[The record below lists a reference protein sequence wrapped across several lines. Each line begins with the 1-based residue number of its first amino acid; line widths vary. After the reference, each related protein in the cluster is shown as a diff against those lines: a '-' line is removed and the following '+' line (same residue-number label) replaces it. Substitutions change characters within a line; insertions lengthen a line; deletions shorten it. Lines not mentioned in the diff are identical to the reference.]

1 MSWREEAKRLAAF
14 SAIDFVK
21 DGDIVGLGSGSTA
34 SYAVRELGRR
44 VTEEKLNILGIPT
57 SNKIES
63 LAEISGIPLTDID
76 SNPTPDIAIDGAD
89 QVDQDLQLIKG
100 MGAALVREKVVDSA
114 AKKVIIV
121 VDETKLTNMLGLDQV
136 VPIEILQFSLGF
148 VKNKLTTMGT
158 IPILR
163 RDSRN
168 LPLITDNGNYILDVD
183 FGMISDPHSL
193 EHKINM
199 IPGVID
205 CGLFLDI
212 ADVVCIG
219 RRNDHSVL
227 KRK

>member
-44 VTEEKLNILGIPT
+44 VTDKKLNIFGIPT
-57 SNKIES
+57 SNKISS
-63 LAEISGIPLTDID
+63 LAKISGIPLTDMD
-76 SNPTPDIAIDGAD
+76 SHPIPDIAIDGAD

-100 MGAALVREKVVDSA
+100 MGAALVREKIVDSA

-121 VDETKLTNMLGLDQV
+121 VDETKLTNILGLDQI
-136 VPIEILQFSLGF
+136 VPIEILPFALGF
-148 VKNKLTTMGT
+148 VKNKLTTMGAVSK
-158 IPILR
+158 LR
-163 RDSRN
+163 CDSRN

-183 FGMISDPHSL
+183 FGVISDPHSL
-193 EHKINM
+193 ECKINM
-199 IPGVID
+199 IPGVIE
-205 CGLFLDI
+205 CGLFIDI

-219 RRNDHSVL
+219 GRNDLSIL

>member
-1 MSWREEAKRLAAF
+1 MSWREEAKRKAALL
-14 SAIDFVK
+14 AIDFVE

-57 SNKIES
+57 SIKTES
-63 LAEISGIPLTDID
+63 LAKTSGIPLTDMNSYPI
-76 SNPTPDIAIDGAD
+76 PDIALDGAD
-89 QVDQDLQLIKG
+89 QVDQDLQMIKG

-114 AKKVIIV
+114 AKKVVIV
-121 VDETKLTNMLGLDQV
+121 VDETKLTKKLGLDQS
-136 VPIEILQFSLGF
+136 VPIEILQFALGF
-148 VKNKLTTMGT
+148 VNNELTSMGT
-158 IPILR
+158 VPILR
-163 RDSRN
+163 HNSKN

-183 FGMISDPHSL
+183 FGAISDPHSL

-199 IPGVID
+199 IPGVIE

-219 RRNDHSVL
+219 GKNDLSIL
-227 KRK
+227 ESK